1 MKREGEQGGNQAAI
15 GEGLKKGSQVDVV
28 KEPKKSNNIREIR
41 TIRQLARVNL
51 DLESPRIREAMDNL
65 GVSTDEMMKK

>member
-41 TIRQLARVNL
+41 TIR
-51 DLESPRIREAMDNL
+51 
-65 GVSTDEMMKK
+65 

>member
-1 MKREGEQGGNQAAI
+1 MKREGEQAGNQGAA
-15 GEGLKKGSQVDVV
+15 GEGLKKGSSADVN

-51 DLESPRIREAMDNL
+51 DLDSPRIREAMDNL